1 MNNIFDMLNQFNSPH
16 AIVEKVM
23 NNSEFMRNPIAK
35 NTIEMMKKGDSK
47 GLEETARNL
56 LKEQGLNPDDV
67 YSQVRQRF
75 GK

>member
-1 MNNIFDMLNQFNSPH
+1 MLNQFNSPH